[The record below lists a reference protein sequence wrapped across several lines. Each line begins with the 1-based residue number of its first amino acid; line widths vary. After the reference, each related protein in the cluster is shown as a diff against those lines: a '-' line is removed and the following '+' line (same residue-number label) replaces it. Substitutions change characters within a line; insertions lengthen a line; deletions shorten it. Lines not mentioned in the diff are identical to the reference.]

1 MKNKTCIITYTNE
14 KFVPKIQTMITEIR
28 EIGKYD
34 GDIVVI
40 IGEDLKDRLQY
51 EDDDRVI
58 IKYFPEIDREENIA
72 KLREKPITEGWG
84 NPEFNKTFMWHKL
97 YAFHPF
103 FKQWD
108 KCLAMDGGMKIFKPL
123 DKILNL
129 DCKNSILAH
138 YDGYPNNTDWKLRR
152 QFDDTQFPEI
162 FGELEREF
170 DLDVDYFQATMFIY
184 DTSLLKDDTF
194 DIIIELSKKYFTSK
208 LTDQGIVNL
217 YFNNKKY
224 YNVWEQIQIKDDET
238 YYYDYT
244 ERDGLNY
251 TEYIML
257 KRAHTCPHWSF

>member
-1 MKNKTCIITYTNE
+1 MKTCIITYTNE

-51 EDDDRVI
+51 EDDDKVTV
-58 IKYFPEIDREENIA
+58 KYFPEIDREESIV
-72 KLREKPITEGWG
+72 KLRKNPITEGWG

-108 KCLAMDGGMKIFKPL
+108 KCFAMDGGMKIFKPL

-152 QFDDTQFPEI
+152 QFDDT
-162 FGELEREF
+162 L
-170 DLDVDYFQATMFIY
+170 
-184 DTSLLKDDTF
+184 
-194 DIIIELSKKYFTSK
+194 IELSKKYFTSK
-208 LTDQGIVNL
+208 LTDQGIINL

-224 YNVWEQIQIKDDET
+224 YNVWNRIQIKDDET